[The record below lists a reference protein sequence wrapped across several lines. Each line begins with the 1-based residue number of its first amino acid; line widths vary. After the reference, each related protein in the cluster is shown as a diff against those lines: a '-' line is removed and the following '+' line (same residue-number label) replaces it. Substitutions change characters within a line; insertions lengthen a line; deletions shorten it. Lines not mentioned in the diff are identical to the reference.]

1 MHTGISLTPPPK
13 VKVDTLLH
21 KSSFCGCS
29 LLLLVVVVA
38 VVVVMSGALV
48 VVGGGG
54 KRDVVRLV
62 SG

>member
-1 MHTGISLTPPPK
+1 MHTDINLTPPPQ

-38 VVVVMSGALV
+38 VVVVVMSGALV
-48 VVGGGG
+48 VVVVGG
-54 KRDVVRLV
+54 KRDVV